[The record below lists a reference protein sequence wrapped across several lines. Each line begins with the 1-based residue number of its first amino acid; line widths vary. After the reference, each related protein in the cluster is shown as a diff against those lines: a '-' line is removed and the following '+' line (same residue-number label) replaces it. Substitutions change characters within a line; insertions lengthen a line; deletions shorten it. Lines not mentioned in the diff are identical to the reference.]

1 MIPIVQIPEVKR
13 VDYPGIKIGSSKES
27 LVTLS
32 LPELLPYA
40 PDWGADFFEPAT
52 FKALYGG
59 RAAAKSHFFAEM
71 MLARMILDPDLQC
84 VIIRKYRSDITYSAK
99 LLLENKISARGWN
112 DYFDILGNTI
122 RRKNGNGFIAY
133 TGMQDHNANS
143 IKSYENFKIAWSE
156 ESNELDQFSID
167 LMVPTIRSEG
177 SELWFSWN
185 PDQPTDPVDNMFRGG
200 PPPADSIV
208 KKVSFKENPHLTDKS
223 KQDEQDMLARDP
235 EKHAWI
241 WLGEYNVKSNA
252 IIFAGRW
259 RVGEVDTTGWDGPY
273 YGADFGF
280 VIDPTTAAK
289 QWRLGNQIYIEKE
302 SYSYGL
308 QIDHIKDRWIED
320 IPDIANKVI
329 KADSSEQDTIA
340 YLKRHGLPNIR
351 PVEKGPGSVET
362 GVKWLKSHEIIV
374 HPDCVNFQDEL
385 KRYRLKTNKA
395 GEVLDDIVD
404 KDNHLID
411 QCRYAFQPLIKNQQ
425 IGPYTGNS
433 FATIAPATTNR
444 HKPKQRSGFR

>member
-1 MIPIVQIPEVKR
+1 MARKRAVTADRLDAWWEGAAVELGVGAVNAAPEA
-13 VDYPGIKIGSSKES
+13 
-27 LVTLS
+27 T
-32 LPELLPYA
+32 LPELLPHFTEKEQQ
-40 PDWGADFFEPAT
+40 FFT
-52 FKALYGG
+52 SSRFKAPYGG
-59 RAAAKSHFFAEM
+59 RAGRKSHMLAEL
-71 MLARMILDPDLQC
+71 MLARMILEPDLQA
-84 VIIRKYRSDITYSAK
+84 VVIRKYRAAVTYSAQ
-99 LLLENKISARGWN
+99 LLLRNKVSQMGWER
-112 DYFDILGNTI
+112 YFEVLGNTI
-122 RRKNGNGFIAY
+122 RRRDGTGFIAY
-133 TGMQDHNANS
+133 TGIQDHNATS
-143 IKSYENFKIAWSE
+143 IKSYENFKIAWVE
-156 ESNELDQFSID
+156 EATEIDQYSLD
-167 LMVPTIRSEG
+167 LLVPTLRAPG

-185 PDQPTDPVDNMFRGG
+185 PDQPTDPGDALFRQR
-200 PPPADSIV
+200 PPTDSIV
-208 KKVSFKENPHLTDKS
+208 QFFTFKDNVFLSDES

-235 EKHAWI
+235 EKHAWV

-259 RVGEVDTTGWDGPY
+259 RVGEVDATGWDGPY

-308 QIDHIKDRWIED
+308 QIDHIKDRWISD

-374 HPDCVNFQDEL
+374 HPSCVNFQDEL

-411 QCRYAFQPLIKNQQ
+411 QCRYAFEPLIKNNST
-425 IGPYTGNS
+425 PYKEIR
-433 FATIAPATTNR
+433 AVW
-444 HKPKQRSGFR
+444 